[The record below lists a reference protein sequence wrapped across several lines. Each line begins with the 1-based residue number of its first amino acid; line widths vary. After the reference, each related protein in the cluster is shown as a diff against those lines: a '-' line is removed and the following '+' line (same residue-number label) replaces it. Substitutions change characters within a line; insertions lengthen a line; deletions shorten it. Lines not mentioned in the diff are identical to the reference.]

1 MSLLLLMFKMRTPW
15 KIADT
20 IEQKIQTIFS
30 VIIILNINMKW
41 MQVLYNFFLF
51 YLPRLHKN
59 IFLQL
64 IFSLTN

>member
-20 IEQKIQTIFS
+20 IVQKIKTIFS

-41 MQVLYNFFLF
+41 MQVLYNVFLY